1 MPLPRGALERRSH
14 RPPVKPSCGPERL
27 FLFRDHEVDDSP
39 VEAVTTRA
47 QELLSP
53 GSFRRQLAAQELA
66 DQRRHLVKLVFEREV
81 AGIEEMQFGVRQVA

>member
-1 MPLPRGALERRSH
+1 MIFAGGLACERDEGGWPSNFPRGLREAAG
-14 RPPVKPSCGPERL
+14 C
-27 FLFRDHEVDDSP
+27 
-39 VEAVTTRA
+39 EAVTTRA